1 MLRFPKDSGLNLPES
16 RFKMLPY
23 RFKNRIGMESSFA
36 KKAGALALLLL
47 FASHPAGLTAQEET
61 DKPSP
66 VPEPASFVT
75 HHQIQNGGQLVRYK
89 ATASE
94 TYLKNKDGAPE
105 ASIWSTA
112 YEKEGVSDPATRPVT
127 FVFNGGPGSA
137 SIWLHM
143 GLLGPTLVTV
153 DSDARQDDGAAPF
166 ALAANS
172 EGVLDQTDLVFIDP
186 VGTGYSRVVGSGKVE
201 DYWGLTEDARS
212 VSRFI
217 RQWIT
222 DRGRWMSPKYIAGE
236 SFGTTRAV
244 GVANALEKDGQNMAL
259 NGLILISQALDYGGS
274 TSKTDNITSFIT
286 YLPSMA
292 ATAWYHKKAGAGQT
306 LEAFLE
312 ACREFT
318 YARYIPA
325 LYRGAR
331 LPVAE
336 KEAVAAEMARF
347 IGLEKQYILDSDLRI
362 LVHRFQK
369 ELLKDRGRALGR
381 LDGRYLGDEIDR
393 YSEGPHLG
401 DASSYQISGAFTA
414 GLNHYMASALSVK
427 MDRPYFTSSP
437 DIDGKW
443 RWRPVPDGQ
452 YWEPSMVN
460 VARMLGETMRRNPQM
475 RVMVANGYFDL
486 ICPFFDAEYT
496 FARNGIDP
504 DKIEMKYFEAGHMMY
519 THRPDYLKLMKEIR
533 AFLDGDRA
541 EGR

>member
-1 MLRFPKDSGLNLPES
+1 MPSIFSKQRATAA
-16 RFKMLPY
+16 
-23 RFKNRIGMESSFA
+23 I
-36 KKAGALALLLL
+36 LLLVAGL
-47 FASHPAGLTAQEET
+47 PAGLVAQEEQE
-61 DKPSP
+61 KPAP
-66 VPEPASFVT
+66 IPEPASFVS
-75 HHQIQNGGQLVRYK
+75 HHQIQNGGQLIRYQ

-94 TYLKNKDGAPE
+94 TYLKNKDGLPE

-112 YEKEGVSDPATRPVT
+112 YEKEGVSDPAGRPVT

-137 SIWLHM
+137 SVWLHM
-143 GLLGPTLVTV
+143 GLLGPTLVSV
-153 DSDARQDDGAAPF
+153 DSEATQDDGAAPYG
-166 ALAANS
+166 LGPNS

-186 VGTGYSRVVGSGKVE
+186 VGTGYSRVVGTGKVE

-222 DRGRWMSPKYIAGE
+222 DHGRWMSPKYLAGE

-244 GVANALEKDGQNMAL
+244 AVANALEGGGQNMAL

-274 TSKTDNITSFIT
+274 TSEEDNITSYIT

-292 ATAWYHKKAGAGQT
+292 AIAWYHKKAGSGQS

-318 YARYIPA
+318 YRTYIPA

-331 LPVAE
+331 LPASE
-336 KEAVAAEMARF
+336 KEAVAGEMASF
-347 IGLEKQYILDSDLRI
+347 TGLDRQYILDSDLRI
-362 LVHRFQK
+362 LMHRFQK
-369 ELLKDRGRALGR
+369 ELLKDRGLALGR
-381 LDGRYLGDEIDR
+381 LDGRYLGPEIDR
-393 YSEGPHLG
+393 FSEGPHLG
-401 DASSYQISGAFTA
+401 DASSYQINGAFTA
-414 GLNHYMASALSVK
+414 ALNHYLAKSLGVK
-427 MDRPYFTSSP
+427 MDRPYLTSNP
-437 DIDGKW
+437 EIGGKW

-460 VARMLGETMRRNPQM
+460 VARKLGETMRRNPKM
-475 RVMVANGYFDL
+475 RVMVANGYYDL

-504 DKIEMKYFEAGHMMY
+504 AKIEMKYFEAGHMMY

-533 AFLDGDRA
+533 AFLD